1 MTTSRIIVVGGG
13 FGGVKCAST
22 LRKNLPKAEYDIV
35 LFAEENHMVFHPL
48 LAEVAAAAV
57 SPKDM
62 AAPLRE
68 LLPGVRTRT
77 ETVEKIDLAKSEIAF
92 EDDEGNMKTMSYDHI
107 VIACGN
113 TSNLAFIPGMADHA
127 FPLKVIGD
135 ALALQAHVIDQLERA
150 EICDDPERRD
160 WYLSFVIVGGGFSGV
175 ELAGELN
182 DLVRGAARYYSNFK
196 ASDVSVTL
204 VHSGDEILPEV
215 SSSLRQFAQ
224 KEMEKHKVKFL
235 LKSRAV
241 VCTSDGVKL
250 KDGRFLSAGTVACT
264 IGARALPMIERL
276 DVPKDKGRILVAPDM
291 SVPGYDNAWAI
302 GDCAAIKNEYD
313 DLIAPTTG
321 QFAEREGAQVAK
333 NIVARLRG
341 QRTKPFSHK
350 SLGTLCSIGGRKAVA
365 ETFGFKVS
373 GFLAW
378 FIWRGV
384 YLMKLP
390 SLSQK
395 VRVAIDW
402 TFDLFFPPAL
412 TSVKTNSSQRIG
424 NAHFGAG
431 DIIYNRGD
439 LATDFYVVEQG
450 EVELFVPFDNSEEV
464 VAVLGVGDFF
474 GEIALTQENGLR
486 ENSCRARTE
495 TEVLIMG
502 KNVFNHMSQVLTP
515 FRDAIAGAMKRRT
528 SIWTVY
534 PDLHRIVSGIKL
546 KDLMEPIFVE
556 PLRLDN
562 GLYDCIE
569 KINKN
574 KLDFVYVVDESEK
587 LSGVVTRS
595 DLLRAIEVAAANPGL
610 NQGSITVKDIMVTT
624 SVVVTIEDDL
634 VLAISTMREHGFK
647 RIPVV
652 QSRDNRTLLGNIR
665 IENVME
671 RLLRELQVDGKA
683 MAGAATS
690 SATSDQARPN

>member
-1 MTTSRIIVVGGG
+1 MTTSRIVIVGGG

-22 LRKNLPKAEYDIV
+22 LRKSLPANEYEIV

-68 LLPGVRTRT
+68 LLPGVHTRT
-77 ETVEKIDLAKSEIAF
+77 EDVRNINLAKNQIDI
-92 EDDEGNMKTMSYDHI
+92 EDDCGNLRSMSYAHL

-127 FPLKVIGD
+127 YPLKNIGD

-150 EICDDPERRD
+150 EICDDPIKRK
-160 WYLSFVIVGGGFSGV
+160 WYLTFVIVGGGFSGV

-182 DLVRGAARYYSNFK
+182 DLVRGAARYYSNFN
-196 ASDVSVTL
+196 AHDVSVTL

-224 KEMEKHKVKFL
+224 KEMEKHEVKFL
-235 LKSRAV
+235 LKARAT

-250 KDGRFLSAGTVACT
+250 KDGTFLSAGTVVCT

-276 DVPKDKGRILVAPDM
+276 DVPKDRGRILVEPDM
-291 SVPGYDNAWAI
+291 SIPGSANAWAI
-302 GDCAAIKNEYD
+302 GDCAAVKNEYD
-313 DLIAPTTG
+313 DLLAPTTG

-333 NIVARLRG
+333 NIVAKMRG
-341 QRTKPFSHK
+341 ERTKPFHHQ
-350 SLGTLCSIGGRKAVA
+350 SLGTLCSIGGKKAVA
-365 ETFGFKVS
+365 EMFGFKVS
-373 GFLAW
+373 GFPAW

-390 SLSQK
+390 SISQK

-412 TSVKTNSSQRIG
+412 TSVKTDSSKRIG
-424 NAHFGAG
+424 NAHYDAG
-431 DIIYNRGD
+431 DVIFNRGD
-439 LATDFYVVEQG
+439 LASDFYVVEQG
-450 EVELFVPFDNSEEV
+450 EVELYVPFGGKEEV
-464 VAVLGVGDFF
+464 VAVLGPGDFF
-474 GEIALTQENGLR
+474 GEIALTEEDGLR
-486 ENSCRARTE
+486 ETSCRAKTE
-495 TEVLIMG
+495 TEVLVMG
-502 KNVFNHMSQVLTP
+502 KNVFTHISQVLTP

-528 SIWTVY
+528 SIWSAY
-534 PDLHRIVSGIKL
+534 PDLHRIVSGLKL
-546 KDLMEPIFVE
+546 KDMMEPPITD
-556 PLRLDN
+556 PLHMES
-562 GLYDCIE
+562 GMYECIE
-569 KINKN
+569 KINTN
-574 KLDFVYVVDESEK
+574 HLDFIYVVDDNEK
-587 LSGVVTRS
+587 LIGVVTRS
-595 DLLRAIEVAAANPGL
+595 DLLRAIEVAAANPGMSQR
-610 NQGSITVKDIMVTT
+610 NVTVKDIMVATT
-624 SVVVTIEDDL
+624 VVVTAEDDL
-634 VLAISTMREHGFK
+634 VFAISTMREHGFK

-652 QSRDNRTLLGNIR
+652 ESRENQKLVGNIR

-671 RLLRELQVDGKA
+671 RLLRELQIDGKV
-683 MAGAATS
+683 MA
-690 SATSDQARPN
+690 N